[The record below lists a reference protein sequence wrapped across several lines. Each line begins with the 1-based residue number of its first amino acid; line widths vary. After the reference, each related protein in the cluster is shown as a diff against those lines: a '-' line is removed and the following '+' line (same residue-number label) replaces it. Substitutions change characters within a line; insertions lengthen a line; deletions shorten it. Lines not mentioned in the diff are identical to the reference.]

1 MADSV
6 CFNNGAGR
14 KPYTQR
20 LCYAPA
26 CPPVIIVDDA
36 PPPEPVVVV
45 LPPQNPTEPCQCGN
59 GYNQL
64 WGPVEVGESS
74 QGQAFNSLVETF
86 NALIEADEGS
96 SIPPFE
102 VCWFDFEPPSCA
114 TAVIA
119 SAAASATAAEVP
131 LVGGSLYLTPT
142 ATAEAEASAEAS
154 AESVLNTLV
163 TVSVEASQAASASA
177 EATASTSDEY

>member
-1 MADSV
+1 M
-6 CFNNGAGR
+6 GGG
-14 KPYTQR
+14 KPHTKR

-26 CPPVIIVDDA
+26 CPPA
-36 PPPEPVVVV
+36 PPPEPVVIV

-64 WGPVEVGESS
+64 WGPVEVGQSS

-86 NALIEADEGS
+86 NALIAADEGS

-102 VCWFDFEPPSCA
+102 VCWFDYEPPSCA
-114 TAVIA
+114 TAVIGYD
-119 SAAASATAAEVP
+119 AASVAAAEVP

-142 ATAEAEASAEAS
+142 DATVAETSAQAS
-154 AESVLNTLV
+154 AESVLNTLL
-163 TVSVEASQAASASA
+163 TVSLDASAAASASA
-177 EATASTSDEY
+177 GATTSSSR